1 MIISKYYYIFPF
13 ILSLV
18 TYYLLFKESKLKEE
32 NDMPKN
38 YIWLKYMVVMV
49 GVLFLIMSVI
59 YIFFKE
65 QFNVALRNIIFILNI
80 IWLIGIVVWIR
91 KLNTKIA

>member
-18 TYYLLFKESKLKEE
+18 TYYLLFKESKLKEG
-32 NDMPKN
+32 NDVPKN
-38 YIWLKYMVVMV
+38 YIWLKYIVVMV

-65 QFNVALRNIIFILNI
+65 QFNVALKSIIFILNI
-80 IWLIGIVVWIR
+80 VWLIGIVVWIR